1 MTSANLSE
9 EPIAIDNDEALARW
23 ATLPTL
29 S

>member
-9 EPIAIDNDEALARW
+9 EPIAIDNDEARRGWAR
-23 ATLPTL
+23 LPMP